1 MLLHLFNT
9 LSWSEIKR
17 SLSITVLFKGYLTF
31 FLYKV
36 HKGDGS
42 SQAKRPCG
50 PSAFCVLQGV
60 NEFVNGC
67 ENFVNGRE
75 NFESCRAVFL
85 NVRRGLGHVL
95 FACLFGRIIC
105 RGRFFVVPLQQPF
118 RHNDSRYENEHRK
131 NGRWRL

>member
-1 MLLHLFNT
+1 MPILLHLFNT

-50 PSAFCVLQGV
+50 PSAFCVITIPGILG
-60 NEFVNGC
+60 
-67 ENFVNGRE
+67 
-75 NFESCRAVFL
+75 ES
-85 NVRRGLGHVL
+85 RGLL
-95 FACLFGRIIC
+95 LL
-105 RGRFFVVPLQQPF
+105 VVPDADEAAGWGEGGICP
-118 RHNDSRYENEHRK
+118 D
-131 NGRWRL
+131 